1 MNYNEKSNIDWKL
14 DAEYLTK
21 TGNMLFYKGTAYG
34 VYTLVENNLMI
45 YGEYKNAFKGISQT
59 ILEPINT
66 IEFNTPMEAI
76 KAAFKTMDTNII
88 TMDISKVKEGK

>member
-1 MNYNEKSNIDWKL
+1 
-14 DAEYLTK
+14 
-21 TGNMLFYKGTAYG
+21 
-34 VYTLVENNLMI
+34 MI

-76 KAAFKTMDTNII
+76 KAAFKTMDINII